1 VLSGGL
7 TGVARGFFG
16 LLMMRSITAL
26 APSNPNTLYE
36 GGLVWSLVFLAVGV
50 AVLVLNTVRAAE
62 LQSCRAAELQSCLT
76 LARTLT
82 LTTGAQA
89 HRPTPTPTSP
99 CPDY

>member
-1 VLSGGL
+1 MLSGGL

-62 LQSCRAAELQSCLT
+62 LQSCRAAELSHPRPDPNPDHR
-76 LARTLT
+76 RT
-82 LTTGAQA
+82 GPQA
-89 HRPTPTPTSP
+89 HTHTHFPLP
-99 CPDY
+99 